1 MDSPHD
7 STLAGE
13 ASYPKGAYPRWNS
26 KPRLHDQDI
35 NSIKIRLFRNLNL
48 LDINTR
54 VASKHTHAMSDKAQS
69 RINAIGKQLLPPI
82 NKVAPGSSKLRV
94 EGKVVIITGIAT
106 RELLE

>member
-1 MDSPHD
+1 
-7 STLAGE
+7 
-13 ASYPKGAYPRWNS
+13 
-26 KPRLHDQDI
+26 
-35 NSIKIRLFRNLNL
+35 
-48 LDINTR
+48 
-54 VASKHTHAMSDKAQS
+54 MSDKAQS